1 MYKRAGVAIIAILVI
16 YKLYGNKI
24 KHNMVYNEIINE
36 FDEDKL
42 DEIINKKYVPT
53 DEELEEICNAY
64 KTRTIGRDINKDLIR
79 G

>member
-1 MYKRAGVAIIAILVI
+1 MYKRAGVAIIVILI
-16 YKLYGNKI
+16 GYKLYGNKI
-24 KHNMVYNEIINE
+24 KQNMVYNGIINE

-64 KTRTIGRDINKDLIR
+64 KTRTIGRNIEDDLIK